1 MSTQFHQTENINWH
15 YHNSDKSSTDKDK
28 MSPSTFSLSL
38 FAPFLRRSKK
48 YKKLETDEPE
58 KKKQEEAI
66 DELTR
71 INFKIV
77 STIYLVCTGAVKY
90 PWKYIFVNQWKLKI
104 SLIFQI
110 TDCVACSLV
119 SQTISSFYFPRFTL
133 SYLSNLT
140 FVFYY
145 FYLFSVSFQNIRLFK
160 LRDRQDIMLM
170 LFLSRTNF

>member
-1 MSTQFHQTENINWH
+1 
-15 YHNSDKSSTDKDK
+15 

-77 STIYLVCTGAVKY
+77 STI
-90 PWKYIFVNQWKLKI
+90 WFIFVSKLLDI
-104 SLIFQI
+104 LE
-110 TDCVACSLV
+110 
-119 SQTISSFYFPRFTL
+119 
-133 SYLSNLT
+133 NT
-140 FVFYY
+140 F
-145 FYLFSVSFQNIRLFK
+145 L
-160 LRDRQDIMLM
+160 
-170 LFLSRTNF
+170 